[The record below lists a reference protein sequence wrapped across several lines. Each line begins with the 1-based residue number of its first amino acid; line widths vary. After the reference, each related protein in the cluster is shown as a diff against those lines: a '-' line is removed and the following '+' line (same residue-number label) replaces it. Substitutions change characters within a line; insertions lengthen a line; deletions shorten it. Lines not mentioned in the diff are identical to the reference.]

1 MDRGLYL
8 FDQGVRTE
16 HRPAHR
22 AQSEF
27 DFMNRSAWPAYVNI
41 REALERWFEDYPAV
55 AQGDLRA
62 RFRRSDHNH
71 QAALF
76 ELFLHQ
82 LLLRLGLPPEVH
94 PTPGSGK
101 GRPDFAVTGVNGSR
115 CYVEASVVNKLR
127 WDSENPLE
135 NEILDA
141 IDAVAEDQPTR
152 IGVAVSARG
161 RLYRSHRRSSIQ
173 REVRD
178 WLDRIDPLSLS
189 PTHFDQNP
197 HLRVRRDD
205 WVAEL
210 TAFGPLPRPSK
221 RLIQGGP
228 TKAGFQDEGA
238 LLSDSLTRKARRY
251 GALDHPLVLAVN
263 TGNVFTDGWEE
274 QEALMGD
281 RDGLWRSGS
290 AGRRQPVHGVL
301 LFRGLVP
308 SNMHAVVA
316 HLYVNPHTQAGLPE
330 ELRGLTSVQLRDGK
344 WQFERGNSCGELLEL
359 PGHWPGEVT
368 SSRWRFAEP

>member
-1 MDRGLYL
+1 MDRGLRL
-8 FDQGVRTE
+8 FDQEVRTE

-22 AQSEF
+22 AQTEF
-27 DFMNRSAWPAYVNI
+27 DFMNRSAWPAYANI
-41 REALERWFEDYPAV
+41 REALERWFEDYPAG

-62 RFRRSDHNH
+62 RFRSSDHNH
-71 QAALF
+71 PAALF

-82 LLLRLGLPPEVH
+82 LLLRLGLSPEVH
-94 PTPGSGK
+94 PTPASGK

-115 CYVEASVVNKLR
+115 CYVEANVVNKLR
-127 WDSENPLE
+127 WDSEDPLE
-135 NEILDA
+135 NQILDA
-141 IDAVAEDQPTR
+141 IDAVAERQPTR
-152 IGVAVSARG
+152 IGVAVSTRG
-161 RLYRSHRRSSIQ
+161 TLHQSHRRSSIQ

-210 TAFGPLPRPSK
+210 TAFGPLPRRSK

-238 LLSDSLTRKARRY
+238 LLADSLTRKARRY
-251 GALDHPLVLAVN
+251 GALDSPLVLAVN
-263 TGNVFTDGWEE
+263 TGNVFTDSSEE
-274 QEALMGD
+274 HDALMRD
-281 RDGLWRSGS
+281 RNGLWRSGS
-290 AGRRQPVHGVL
+290 EDRRQRIHAVL
-301 LFRGLVP
+301 FLRGLVP

-316 HLYVNPHTQAGLPE
+316 HLYVNPNAQSGLPE
-330 ELRGLTSVQLRDGK
+330 ELFRLNSVRMRDGN
-344 WQFERGNSCGELLEL
+344 WQIERGGSCGELLEL
-359 PGHWPGEVT
+359 PGDWPGEAT
-368 SSRWRFAEP
+368 ASRWKHPHR